1 MKHIL
6 NLKGAIERHGLLMK
20 DIAERMG
27 VTPSALSRKSSSIR
41 TDTAIKISEAIG
53 CDLFELWDTYDDDG
67 VLIPISELYPKK
79 SKTVTINSD
88 SQNEVKEKEGNEQR
102 SIFEMFTEGPSDK
115 EDIFSHENTNIYF
128 PNIQNQNQETQIAGY
143 GKCPKC
149 GARFKIVL
157 DEG

>member
-1 MKHIL
+1 
-6 NLKGAIERHGLLMK
+6 MK
-20 DIAERMG
+20 DVAERMG
-27 VTPSALSRKSSSIR
+27 VSSASLSQKSKSIR
-41 TDTAIKISEAIG
+41 TDTAIKIADAIG

-102 SIFEMFTEGPSDK
+102 SIFEMFTEGPSTLVDNCCH
-115 EDIFSHENTNIYF
+115 EDNIKQGYPNMTTEHHKENT
-128 PNIQNQNQETQIAGY
+128 AGY